1 MHALFPALD
10 TGYLLKE
17 TALDENSVI
26 SKSANL
32 RREIDPWNGDF
43 LGNWKLQSP
52 QICFAFRS
60 QASCRSVAG
69 IWSVEN
75 DGCIFAVNSSFLR
88 PQNLSKDQQ
97 DKLISDAAFL
107 NEIEKNY
114 FDGKI
119 SCFSKRGQGYFQNIR
134 ESQAPHQLVRRV
146 EVELHSRVTM
156 RTFPA

>member
-1 MHALFPALD
+1 
-10 TGYLLKE
+10 
-17 TALDENSVI
+17 
-26 SKSANL
+26 
-32 RREIDPWNGDF
+32 
-43 LGNWKLQSP
+43 
-52 QICFAFRS
+52 
-60 QASCRSVAG
+60 
-69 IWSVEN
+69 
-75 DGCIFAVNSSFLR
+75 
-88 PQNLSKDQQ
+88 LSKDQQ

-156 RTFPA
+156 RTFPACVSVLHTEFRSAADWRFA